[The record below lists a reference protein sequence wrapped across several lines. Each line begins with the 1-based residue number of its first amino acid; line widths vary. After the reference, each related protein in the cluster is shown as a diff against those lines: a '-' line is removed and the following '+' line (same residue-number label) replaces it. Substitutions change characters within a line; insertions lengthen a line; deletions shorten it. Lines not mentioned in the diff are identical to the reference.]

1 MKVRQ
6 GGKETGRSALFF
18 STDPLLPS
26 VVSEPSYTTVI
37 VRRKDTARCFPGE
50 RSNYAWIVV
59 VATHIIVVFQ
69 NILFFFHLGKKSFV
83 LRFLSVGHF
92 VLTVGCLGSERNF
105 PLSISAAVM
114 RLGPRREQGWA
125 VPCHSM
131 QQEESSASAKTDEF
145 HLNCLL
151 SNRQGQDTWC
161 TLKVSVPLSD
171 SVCLSLWRPPFISLF
186 LSFSPLA
193 LQGEI
198 HMPHTHYGYSESFV
212 MYFLLH
218 SSYILC
224 LHVSTSWQVWTQGQP
239 SQTFYGNTYSGLAG
253 QWIPGISCFLKS
265 NWDSN
270 FNSIPIFSK

>member
-198 HMPHTHYGYSESFV
+198 HMPHTSTAAVRALSCIFYCIAHTFCVYMCPHLGKFELKGSLVKHFMEIHTVAWLANEYP
-212 MYFLLH
+212 
-218 SSYILC
+218 
-224 LHVSTSWQVWTQGQP
+224 VSPAS
-239 SQTFYGNTYSGLAG
+239 
-253 QWIPGISCFLKS
+253 
-265 NWDSN
+265 
-270 FNSIPIFSK
+270 